1 MDTPIDYKALAF
13 WLQALQAVIT
23 GLVFLYVWLTNRQK
37 VNASAIETLRNDL
50 TNQINDLDDRVIRV
64 EKDIEHLPTHSDMA
78 GLHTRVNEA
87 NDSIK
92 SMSGE
97 LKQMN
102 HTLQLI
108 NDHLLNNRG
117 N

>member
-1 MDTPIDYKALAF
+1 METLDYKALGF
-13 WLQALQAVIT
+13 WLQAIQALIT
-23 GLVFLYVWLTNRQK
+23 GAVFLYVWLTNRQK
-37 VNASAIETLRNDL
+37 ANTSAIKELREEL
-50 TNQINDLDDRVIRV
+50 TRSINDMDDRVIRV

-78 GLHTRVNEA
+78 GLHARVNDA

-117 N
+117 H